1 MKTIKRA
8 VCLALALLLMASLP
22 MLTAGAAGVIAEGA
36 AEVST
41 SALNLRSGAGA
52 DIGGWGVI

>member
-8 VCLALALLLMASLP
+8 VFLALALLLMASLP

-36 AEVST
+36 AEVSA
-41 SALNLRSGAGA
+41 S
-52 DIGGWGVI
+52 V